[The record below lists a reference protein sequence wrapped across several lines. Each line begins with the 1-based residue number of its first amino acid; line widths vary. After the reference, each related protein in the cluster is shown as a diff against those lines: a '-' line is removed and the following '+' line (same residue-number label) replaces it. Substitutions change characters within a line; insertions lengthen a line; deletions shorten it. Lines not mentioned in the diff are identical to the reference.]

1 MNDNLKIPETFNG
14 SVRYKI
20 DKDNKY
26 IIFDDGGYGKTV
38 ARYDDYYIYDMDGLF
53 GNIVYVYRDGMVF
66 EYNKDAFWGVEGDL
80 VYYYE
85 DGVIYESTSLDNKG
99 RKLATYESL
108 RKENNT
114 YQEIKK
120 DVSSITSSAIKLTK
134 FDLICSLL
142 GLPLLLVIIN
152 TLYNLYTKGIINND
166 FLTLLFTSPIACIIG
181 EVITKL
187 PLPLNEH
194 YEKEETDNKLVN
206 FLNTTSHLLRNCFY
220 GTLALITLAII
231 INPKTITKLP
241 LALKQTSLAYALPSL
256 TSLGLMGV
264 ARNKTTKKD
273 EKNTEEIINKFK
285 VEPKKENTTK
295 QNTIK
300 PNTIQNNQNTK
311 KIDTSKINIQENNT
325 SIINEIKN
333 KGFTYKTKCN
343 LVLKNNLNVIV
354 DMYVDKNGMML
365 FIEPKTKKLI
375 KKIYI
380 MEYNNNIKNTVELE
394 NIYLTDNITDGIYM
408 KEEYNKDKR
417 INLNTDIKPSEYNSP
432 YQDFMYYGDTLVNIK
447 NTIYNIP
454 LLADIYY
461 NNRTLVFLQEKTTG
475 FCINSK
481 LIDYTDI
488 NYRNYEKSKQ
498 YLDNRN
504 TLYESQALKVK
515 SNIQDSMI
523 IYPNNTI
530 ILGYYISYL
539 NDTKIII
546 EKTYENNKIIFRE
559 LTSGTIIEEDII
571 KNMILEKTLLTSE
584 NVNEILNNS
593 MYNTNYKNKIK
604 ILKNN

>member
-14 SVRYKI
+14 SVKYKI

-53 GNIVYVYRDGMVF
+53 GDIVYVYRDGMVF

-120 DVSSITSSAIKLTK
+120 DVSSITSSSIKLTK

-142 GLPLLLVIIN
+142 GVPLLLVIIN
-152 TLYNLYTKGIINND
+152 TLYNLYTKGIINSD
-166 FLTLLFTSPIACIIG
+166 FLTLLFTSPIACGIG

-206 FLNTTSHLLRNCFY
+206 FLNITSHLLRNCFY
-220 GTLALITLAII
+220 GTLALIALAII

-264 ARNKTTKKD
+264 ARNKTTKNE
-273 EKNTEEIINKFK
+273 EKNVEEIINKFK
-285 VEPKKENTTK
+285 VEPKKENT
-295 QNTIK
+295 IK
-300 PNTIQNNQNTK
+300 SKEKTIQNNQNTT
-311 KIDTSKINIQENNT
+311 KIDTSKINVYENNT

-343 LVLKNNLNVIV
+343 LVLKNDLNVIV
-354 DMYVDKNGMML
+354 DMYVDKNGMIL

-380 MEYNNNIKNTVELE
+380 EEYNYNIKNTIELE
-394 NIYLTDNITDGIYM
+394 NTYLTDNITDSIYI
-408 KEEYNKDKR
+408 KEEYNKDRR

-432 YQDFMYYGDTLVNIK
+432 YQDFMYYGDALVNIK

-461 NNRTLVFLQEKTTG
+461 NNRSLIFLQEKTTG
-475 FCINSK
+475 SYINSK

-488 NYRNYEKSKQ
+488 NYRNYDKSRQ
-498 YLDNRN
+498 YLESRN
-504 TLYESQALKVK
+504 TLYDSQALKVK

-559 LTSGTIIEEDII
+559 LTNGTIIEEDII

>member
-14 SVRYKI
+14 SVKYKI

-53 GNIVYVYRDGMVF
+53 GDIVYVYRDGMVF

-142 GLPLLLVIIN
+142 GVPLLLVTIN
-152 TLYNLYTKGIINND
+152 TLYNLYTKGIINSD
-166 FLTLLFTSPIACIIG
+166 FLTLLFTSPIACGIG

-206 FLNTTSHLLRNCFY
+206 FLNITSHLLRNCFY
-220 GTLALITLAII
+220 GTLVLIALAII

-264 ARNKTTKKD
+264 ARNKTTKNE
-273 EKNTEEIINKFK
+273 EKNVEEIINKFK
-285 VEPKKENTTK
+285 VEPKKENT
-295 QNTIK
+295 IK
-300 PNTIQNNQNTK
+300 SKEKTIQNNQNTT
-311 KIDTSKINIQENNT
+311 KIDTSKINVYENNT
-325 SIINEIKN
+325 SIIKEIKN

-343 LVLKNNLNVIV
+343 LVLKNDLNVIV
-354 DMYVDKNGMML
+354 DMYVDKNGMIL

-380 MEYNNNIKNTVELE
+380 EEYNYNIKNTIELE
-394 NIYLTDNITDGIYM
+394 NTYLTDNITDSIYI
-408 KEEYNKDKR
+408 KEEYNKDRR

-432 YQDFMYYGDTLVNIK
+432 YQDFMYYGDALVNIK

-461 NNRTLVFLQEKTTG
+461 NNRSLIFLQEKTTG
-475 FCINSK
+475 SYINSK

-488 NYRNYEKSKQ
+488 NYRNYDKSRQ
-498 YLDNRN
+498 YLESRN
-504 TLYESQALKVK
+504 TLYDSQALKVK

-559 LTSGTIIEEDII
+559 LTNGTIIEEDII